1 MSTPVSHSF
10 ILNVARMVSG
20 GARQD
25 KAFDVSIT
33 ARTERGQQANQ
44 GVDPNASPAGA
55 AFSSP
60 LRALNPFGF
69 PQSLVSNRHP
79 SEVTT
84 KAYAFAVGRPLGP
97 LR

>member
-1 MSTPVSHSF
+1 MELYRLLRHVTWRPADRLMS
-10 ILNVARMVSG
+10 
-20 GARQD
+20 
-25 KAFDVSIT
+25 
-33 ARTERGQQANQ
+33 
-44 GVDPNASPAGA
+44 AGA

-84 KAYAFAVGRPLGP
+84 KAYAFAVGRSADQL
-97 LR
+97 LQT